1 MYLWNK
7 HRLETKRATEELCLQ
22 HREVPFK
29 FKCIIIRNRAC
40 ILAVRSHVSQNS
52 QYTKYRHST
61 ARWGRNR
68 TAMER
73 QKMTAVL
80 WGMWKASLSPWRLH
94 AKYIHEPKEAVA
106 HCYVWGD
113 AFFHF
118 TGAHTHWMHNVY
130 LYIHTAYTESIKE
143 EKGHRLPLICQRKN
157 HPTRKWRKPHSLP
170 NLFLCSNV
178 NGYTNLLLKAVYS
191 IIQAEE
197 YADGYVTLTVTPQFI
212 KHFLSDTC
220 E

>member
-1 MYLWNK
+1 MRKKSHSNGKAEDDSCAMRHVKGESESMTITCQIHPWAKGSCSTLV
-7 HRLETKRATEELCLQ
+7 CL
-22 HREVPFK
+22 
-29 FKCIIIRNRAC
+29 
-40 ILAVRSHVSQNS
+40 
-52 QYTKYRHST
+52 
-61 ARWGRNR
+61 GR
-68 TAMER
+68 
-73 QKMTAVL
+73 
-80 WGMWKASLSPWRLH
+80 
-94 AKYIHEPKEAVA
+94 
-106 HCYVWGD
+106 C
-113 AFFHF
+113 FFHF

-130 LYIHTAYTESIKE
+130 LYIHTAYTESIEE

-157 HPTRKWRKPHSLP
+157 HPTWKWRKPHSLP

-197 YADGYVTLTVTPQFI
+197 YADGYVTLTMTPQFI